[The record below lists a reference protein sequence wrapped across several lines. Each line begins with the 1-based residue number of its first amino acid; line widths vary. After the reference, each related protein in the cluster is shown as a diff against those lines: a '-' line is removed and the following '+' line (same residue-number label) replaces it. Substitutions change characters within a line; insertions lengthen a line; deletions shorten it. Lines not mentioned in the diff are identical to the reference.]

1 MSKKFA
7 VFDIDGTLIRWQL
20 YHALVD
26 RLAKK
31 GYLGEGVYEKLQDAR
46 MDWKVRNDDEGFY
59 RYELSLIKTFD
70 ETVDG
75 LDEKV
80 FMELVDEVF
89 EQYKDQVY
97 TYTRDLIKKLKQ
109 EDYFL
114 MFISGSHNE
123 LVQRLAEYYGFD
135 DFAGTNYAREGSRL
149 KSDVF
154 IAAHHKEDLLKKM
167 IDKHNLS
174 TEDSYAVGDTSSDAP
189 MLAMVQNPIAF
200 NPDKKLYELAKE
212 NNWKTVVERKNVVY
226 EL

>member
-1 MSKKFA
+1 MSKKFG

-31 GYLGEGVYEKLQDAR
+31 GYLGEGVYEKLQKAR

-59 RYELSLIKTFD
+59 RYELSLIRAFD
-70 ETVDG
+70 DTVEG
-75 LDEKV
+75 LDENIFLEV
-80 FMELVDEVF
+80 VDEVF

-109 EDYFL
+109 DGYFL
-114 MFISGSHNE
+114 IFISGSHNE
-123 LVQRLAEYYGFD
+123 LVQKLAKYYGFD
-135 DFAGTNYAREGSRL
+135 DFAGTNYSRSNSKL

-154 IAAHHKEDLLKKM
+154 VAAHHKEELLAQM
-167 IDKHNLS
+167 IKKHNLS
-174 TEDSYAVGDTSSDAP
+174 LEDSYAVGDTASDAP
-189 MLAMVQNPIAF
+189 MLSMVQNPIAF
-200 NPDKKLYELAKE
+200 NPDKKLYKLAKE
-212 NNWKTVVERKNVVY
+212 NGWKVVVERKNVVY